1 MLAVMG
7 VFCYA
12 GEMKGR
18 ILPALAAPAAL
29 LLLPLLNVSCS
40 QQQTSHA
47 RITKATPNVS
57 SNKGLKMRPYRVRGK
72 WYRPM
77 GAEAAMKYSE
87 TGEASYYSSGKL
99 ARKYGPYYAAHKTLP
114 MPCTVR
120 VTNLRNGRS
129 CECRIADRGP
139 FTRGRIIDVS
149 TATARQI
156 GMIGSGVAPVKVEVV
171 SVGR

>member
-1 MLAVMG
+1 MPG
-7 VFCYA
+7 
-12 GEMKGR
+12 
-18 ILPALAAPAAL
+18 
-29 LLLPLLNVSCS
+29 S
-40 QQQTSHA
+40 QSHA
-47 RITKATPNVS
+47 QRIIQQGVEDAPLPRAGQVVPPHGS
-57 SNKGLKMRPYRVRGK
+57 RGGHEILGD
-72 WYRPM
+72 R
-77 GAEAAMKYSE
+77 
-87 TGEASYYSSGKL
+87 EASYYSSGKL